1 MLHILSSELITL
13 RRRRMIYKKYVKRIL
28 DIAVAIILSPILL
41 LFIVIVGLIIY
52 LEDNGPIFY
61 CGKRLGYDGEIY
73 KMYKFRSMK
82 VDAPDI
88 RNTDGSTFNSN
99 EDLRLTR
106 IGRILRLT
114 SIDEIPQILNVL
126 KGDMSFVGPRPDL
139 PEHIYVYDKTELLKL
154 SVLPGIT
161 GYNQAYFRNSID
173 WKKRLCNDVYYAKKV
188 SFLLDLKIIGQTIR
202 TIISKKGIFIEGN

>member
-1 MLHILSSELITL
+1 
-13 RRRRMIYKKYVKRIL
+13 MIYKKYVKRIL